1 MLPFKKLDMQDHN
14 NSYKQTFNEASTV
27 TIVMKHKL
35 EDDQKRL
42 ELTLRWGLCNNNDG
56 DDDDDDAAVALQHLG
71 QLCAHSR
78 CTHRFK
84 TELCFL
90 WGL

>member
-1 MLPFKKLDMQDHN
+1 MPFKKLDMQDHN

-56 DDDDDDAAVALQHLG
+56 DDDDDDAADTV
-71 QLCAHSR
+71 HS
-78 CTHRFK
+78 TWISA
-84 TELCFL
+84 TEIMLVT
-90 WGL
+90 